1 MKIERDAIEAALK
14 KHDGIIEKAA
24 EELGASRRT
33 LQNRMREYGM
43 ERGSFGEFLK
53 AWMEER
59 KDNGEAE

>member
-1 MKIERDAIEAALK
+1 MLTRLKDKIGAWLFDHTSLSATWVFNSKMNQIE
-14 KHDGIIEKAA
+14 E
-24 EELGASRRT
+24 
-33 LQNRMREYGM
+33 EYGM